1 MPTIVLTAL
10 ACLCG
15 AAFGWAI
22 LFFAPTLL

>member
-1 MPTIVLTAL
+1 MPTIVLAAL

-22 LFFAPTLL
+22 LFVASNLM